1 MSKRGREDL
10 EGDAAAE
17 AAHALGAA
25 ARRGAAAGLA
35 DKLRALE
42 RAAALVDPSDGLY
55 TAQVAL
61 VDADAAFY
69 LAKLLA
75 DESEAVQV
83 AAARL
88 VAALCALSAPAAA
101 RLAAGPLPG
110 LESTVAKVQLNPVQG
125 EFVDAGAVALLVP
138 WLHAPDHGSGG
149 RARAEAAADALAALT
164 RHHHGAKLAALEALA
179 SALAGGALAAAEP
192 LELLV
197 EGMDCSSAAARGAL
211 SSARGAAL
219 AALRAPAA
227 PPHARVAALNL
238 LGMLAE
244 RGGEGAAAELRADG
258 AAPVLAR
265 HLTYGLLPARDA
277 AARALWLVA
286 RGDCDGVLCAGG
298 EVGAQAGELAA
309 QLRALLREAADEEE
323 ARKREEDGAA
333 AGARDSPPPPSLPAW
348 AHGSGANA
356 EAPDEVCNAEEVAA
370 LLAALVAR
378 HPELGGGGDGLV
390 PRRTSCVVM

>member
-25 ARRGAAAGLA
+25 ARRGPAGLA

-42 RAAALVDPSDGLY
+42 RAAALVDLSDGLY

-69 LAKLLA
+69 LAELLA
-75 DESEAVQV
+75 DESEAVRV
-83 AAARL
+83 ATARL

-101 RLAAGPLPG
+101 RLAPGPLPG

-179 SALAGGALAAAEP
+179 GALAGGALAAAEP

-197 EGMDCSSAAARGAL
+197 EGMDCSSTAARGAL

-227 PPHARVAALNL
+227 PPRARVAALNL
-238 LGMLAE
+238 LGTLVE
-244 RGGEGAAAELRADG
+244 RGGERAAAELRADG

-277 AARALWLVA
+277 AARALWLVS
-286 RGDCDGVLCAGG
+286 RGDRDGVLGAGG

-309 QLRALLREAADEEE
+309 QLRALLRDAADEEE
-323 ARKREEDGAA
+323 AHERAENEEDA
-333 AGARDSPPPPSLPAW
+333 AGARGSPPPPGSPAW
-348 AHGSGANA
+348 THGSGANA
-356 EAPDEVCNAEEVAA
+356 EAPDEVCNAEEAAA

-378 HPELGGGGDGLV
+378 HPELGGVDGGLV